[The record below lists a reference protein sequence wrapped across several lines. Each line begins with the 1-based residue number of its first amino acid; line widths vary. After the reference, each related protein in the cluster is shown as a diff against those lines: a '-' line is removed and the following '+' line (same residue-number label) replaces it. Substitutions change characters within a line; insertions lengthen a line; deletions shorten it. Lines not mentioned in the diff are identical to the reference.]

1 MISSLSRLA
10 ALGPPSNVT
19 LAPAGSDLDVV
30 VTDPLTSNNTSMR
43 EHVPNLYY
51 HVQYWER
58 QADGQVGS
66 SSHFSVAFSPRAC
79 VCARVCVCLFSPPQ
93 NASVENRRISCVN
106 LTVLPAS
113 WLQLSSEL
121 KTGLMRKKQVT
132 AARPKISRARDERVD
147 DEGERHTNTTCT
159 EESGAT
165 VSESSEPHTE
175 PREPIR
181 AHHICRRTR
190 PLGSAD

>member
-66 SSHFSVAFSPRAC
+66 PSHFSITFSP
-79 VCARVCVCLFSPPQ
+79 RVCVCVFVLASP
-93 NASVENRRISCVN
+93 RRF
-106 LTVLPAS
+106 
-113 WLQLSSEL
+113 
-121 KTGLMRKKQVT
+121 G
-132 AARPKISRARDERVD
+132 
-147 DEGERHTNTTCT
+147 GEQMYFLC
-159 EESGAT
+159 ES
-165 VSESSEPHTE
+165 
-175 PREPIR
+175 
-181 AHHICRRTR
+181 RRTSCR
-190 PLGSAD
+190 TSCQLAAVEQQAENWFDEEETGHCSTSQNKPSA

>member
-79 VCARVCVCLFSPPQ
+79 VCACVFILASPKRFGGEQ
-93 NASVENRRISCVN
+93 TYFLCESHRTSCQLAAVEQRAEN
-106 LTVLPAS
+106 
-113 WLQLSSEL
+113 WFDEE
-121 KTGLMRKKQVT
+121 KQVT

>member
-66 SSHFSVAFSPRAC
+66 PTHFSITFSPR
-79 VCARVCVCLFSPPQ
+79 VCVCVCLFSPPQ
-93 NASVENRRISCVN
+93 DVSVENRCISCVN
-106 LTVLPAS
+106 LAVLPAVLPAS

-147 DEGERHTNTTCT
+147 DEG
-159 EESGAT
+159 
-165 VSESSEPHTE
+165 
-175 PREPIR
+175 
-181 AHHICRRTR
+181 
-190 PLGSAD
+190 